1 MTLHLMSHA
10 YTTNNTRKRKTKI
23 TKSKI
28 QKWQQDL
35 HEYNKLMKRCNSK
48 TLTIEEYIDKIHGRM
63 KPEPKRQ
70 AYTPTFDQVLR
81 AEESRKHR
89 EMYPSLQT
97 VISVDATAK
106 KEPQMY
112 TGTLVTGIA
121 TMHKSNAVPVINQKQ
136 AIEISRMAK

>member
-1 MTLHLMSHA
+1 MTMHLMSHA

-23 TKSKI
+23 TKSKLE
-28 QKWQQDL
+28 KWQQEL
-35 HEYNKLMKRCNSK
+35 REYNKLMKRCNSK
-48 TLTIEEYIDKIHGRM
+48 TLTIDEYIDKIHGRL

-70 AYTPTFDQVLR
+70 AYTPTTDQVRR

-89 EMYPSLQT
+89 EMYPSVQT

-106 KEPQMY
+106 KQPQMY

-136 AIEISRMAK
+136 AQEIASMRR